1 MEVRTWPVL
10 TERRIIVEKISLFM
24 LCSSDKIILLNIT
37 FMEKGRKHHKNSWNK
52 IVHVGEEEEHVLVLM
67 LLLAIVKVLLVF

>member
-1 MEVRTWPVL
+1 
-10 TERRIIVEKISLFM
+10 M

-52 IVHVGEEEEHVLVLM
+52 IVHMGEEEEHVLVLV
-67 LLLAIVKVLLVF
+67 LLLAIVKVLWCSENRVNKTNLRS

>member
-1 MEVRTWPVL
+1 
-10 TERRIIVEKISLFM
+10 M

-37 FMEKGRKHHKNSWNK
+37 FMEKGRKYHKNSWNK
-52 IVHVGEEEEHVLVLM
+52 IVYVGEEEEHVLVLV

>member
-1 MEVRTWPVL
+1 
-10 TERRIIVEKISLFM
+10 M

-52 IVHVGEEEEHVLVLM
+52 IVHMGEEEEHVLVLV